1 MLNKRDYRHGLLF
14 PYLLTDARL
23 SAILLLH
30 LAGERLTPPHLTR
43 YCLFSLESLV
53 KRSQHALLMALCL

>member
-14 PYLLTDARL
+14 PSLLIDARR
-23 SAILLLH
+23 SAILH
-30 LAGERLTPPHLTR
+30 LAGVRLSPPHLTR